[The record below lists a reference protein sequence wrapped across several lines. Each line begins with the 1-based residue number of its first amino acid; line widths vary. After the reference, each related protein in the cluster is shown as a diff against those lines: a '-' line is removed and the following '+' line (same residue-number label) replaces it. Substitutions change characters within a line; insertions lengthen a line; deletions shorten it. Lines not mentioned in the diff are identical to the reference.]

1 MAYPAWDCYGQ
12 SSPDGMALVYSQAY
26 GYNFYMQLIKKDFI
40 DFANL
45 SKPGLAATGGFLD
58 TNPLVPNTGTVT
70 TSGTGDT
77 FGIAVGTGKTIT
89 NAALASNVV
98 TLTFGAAHGFAQ
110 GDRIVVSGLPSPFTS
125 LNGGFTVAT
134 ATTSSPFTVTYALT
148 GANITSAAVAAGTAT
163 LGLKLNGT
171 DNAIRLLGLTNAAPE
186 ESENEETIV
195 TYDDEVKSFDTS
207 IATSKSFSW
216 TIEGVTDHSD
226 VAYKL
231 LRIGAKE
238 SVREGLMVK
247 YARVGPTGKT
257 ETTYGYGRLTGF
269 SEQPPAGGIVKW
281 SSSIRA
287 YGPYEL
293 TF

>member
-1 MAYPAWDCYGQ
+1 
-12 SSPDGMALVYSQAY
+12 MALVYSHAY
-26 GYNFYMQLIKKDFI
+26 GYNFYMQLLKKEHI

-45 SKPGLAATGGFLD
+45 SKPGTGASGAFLD
-58 TNPLVPNTGTVT
+58 LSPMVSNTSAVTVV
-70 TSGTGDT
+70 GTGAT
-77 FGIAVGTGKTIT
+77 FGIGVGTAQVIT

-110 GDRIVVSGLPSPFTS
+110 GDRVVVSGLPSPFTS

-134 ATTSSPFTVTYALT
+134 ASTSSPHTITYALT
-148 GANITSAAVAAGTAT
+148 GSNITSAAVTGGTAAA
-163 LGLKLNGT
+163 GLKLNGT

-226 VAYKL
+226 AAYKL
-231 LRIGAKE
+231 LRIAAKE

-257 ETTYGYGRLTGF
+257 ETTYGYGRITGF